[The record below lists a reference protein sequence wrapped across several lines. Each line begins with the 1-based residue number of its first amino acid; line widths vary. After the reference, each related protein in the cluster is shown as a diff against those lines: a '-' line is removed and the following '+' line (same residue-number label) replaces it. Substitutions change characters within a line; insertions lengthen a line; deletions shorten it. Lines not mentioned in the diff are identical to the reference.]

1 MFDPDQHR
9 ILVNDAN
16 KYIQSLVQ
24 EYGSEEHALIELVKA
39 ILKHVKDDIFGEMTL
54 DLLNFFVFSLQDSR
68 G

>member
-39 ILKHVKDDIFGEMTL
+39 HRLARREAESST
-54 DLLNFFVFSLQDSR
+54 FFF
-68 G
+68 